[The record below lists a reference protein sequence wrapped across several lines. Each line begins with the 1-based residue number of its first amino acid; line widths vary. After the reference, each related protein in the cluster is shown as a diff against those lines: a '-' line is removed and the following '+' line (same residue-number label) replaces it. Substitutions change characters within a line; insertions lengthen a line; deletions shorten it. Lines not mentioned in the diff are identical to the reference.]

1 MHEEAHPTPGRRG
14 MYMPN
19 VEDAERERYNNIT
32 LLTASESLHPDSVY
46 EKKIDSILF
55 KSFVGGGRGESLN

>member
-1 MHEEAHPTPGRRG
+1 

-19 VEDAERERYNNIT
+19 VEDAERVRYNNTT

-55 KSFVGGGRGESLN
+55 KSFVGGGGESLRTESNSHWSLGRA